1 MLKKISNHLKKIVPL
16 MKIHNKLIKSKQ
28 VAENT
33 DLCGNFIHY
42 NFDQNGPPYF
52 PTTETNNPV
61 IFRLE

>member
-1 MLKKISNHLKKIVPL
+1 

-42 NFDQNGPPYF
+42 NFDQNGPPYQMAF
-52 PTTETNNPV
+52 FFVFAKLGKGGAN
-61 IFRLE
+61 LK

>member
-1 MLKKISNHLKKIVPL
+1 

-42 NFDQNGPPYF
+42 NFDQNGPP
-52 PTTETNNPV
+52 
-61 IFRLE
+61 